1 MDAFF
6 TPDQLSLRSHL
17 ARWVKEEVYPLG
29 SREDDPES
37 QVRLFLRL
45 LSARGFL
52 GYTVPRAYGGHDEA
66 VQARALCL
74 IREALAEGSAL
85 ADLAF
90 ATQALGSYPITL
102 AGSEELKARYLPR
115 VASGEAITAFALT
128 EAQAGSD
135 VVAIQSRAV
144 KREREYILNGEKRF
158 ISNAGVANVYTV
170 FAKTNPDLGSKGLS
184 AFVVGADTPGFS
196 VKELTRVMAP
206 HPIGV
211 VAFED
216 CRIPENHLL
225 GAEGQ
230 GLAIA
235 LQTLD
240 LLRPTVGAAACG
252 LAARALNEAL
262 RYASHRKQFGKLLAE
277 FQAIQLKLADMAT
290 ELDAARL
297 LVYRAAWVKDQTGSE
312 ARLEASMAKLFATEA
327 AQEIIDQAL
336 QIHGGV
342 GVVTGSAVERLYR
355 EVRAL
360 RIYEG
365 TSEIQRLQIAKQLLK
380 SVEAAPSL

>member
-1 MDAFF
+1 MDVFF
-6 TPDQLSLRSHL
+6 TADQLSLKSKL
-17 ARWVKEEVYPLG
+17 ARWVKEEVYPIG
-29 SREDDPES
+29 SQEDDPER
-37 QVRLFLRL
+37 QIRLFLRL
-45 LSARGFL
+45 LSSQGLL
-52 GYTVPRAYGGHDEA
+52 GYTVPRAHGGHDEA

-74 IREALAEGSAL
+74 VREALAQGSAL

-102 AGSEELKARYLPR
+102 AGSEALKKRYLPG

-135 VVAIQSRAV
+135 VVAMQSLAV
-144 KREREYILNGEKRF
+144 KKGREYVLNGEKRF
-158 ISNAGVANVYTV
+158 ISNAGVATVYTV
-170 FAKTNPDLGSKGLS
+170 FAKTDPEQGSRGLS
-184 AFVVGADTPGFS
+184 AFVVEAGNPGFS

-206 HPIGV
+206 HPIGII
-211 VAFED
+211 AFED
-216 CRIPENHLL
+216 CRIPEDHLL

-230 GLAIA
+230 GLSIA

-240 LLRPTVGAAACG
+240 MLRPTVGAAACG
-252 LAARALNEAL
+252 LAGRALDEAL
-262 RYASHRKQFGKLLAE
+262 HYASHRKQFGKSLAE

-297 LVYRAAWVKDQTGSE
+297 LVYRAAWAKDQTGDE
-312 ARLEASMAKLFATEA
+312 ARIEASMAKLFATEA

-342 GVVTGSAVERLYR
+342 GVVVGTAVERLYR
-355 EVRAL
+355 EIRAL

-365 TSEIQRLQIAKQLLK
+365 TSEIQRLQIAKELLK
-380 SVEAAPSL
+380 RQPKP

>member
-1 MDAFF
+1 MDPFF
-6 TPDQLSLRSHL
+6 TPDQLSLRSKL

-29 SREDDPES
+29 SQEDDPER
-37 QVRLFLRL
+37 QIRLFLRL
-45 LSARGFL
+45 LSSQGFL
-52 GYTVPRAYGGHDEA
+52 GYTVPRAYGGRDEL

-90 ATQALGSYPITL
+90 AGQALGSYPITL
-102 AGSEELKARYLPR
+102 AGSEALKTRYLPR
-115 VASGEAITAFALT
+115 VAGGEAIMAFALT

-135 VVAIQSRAV
+135 VVAMQSRAV
-144 KREREYILNGEKRF
+144 KKGREYILNGEKRF
-158 ISNAGVANVYTV
+158 ISNAGVATVYAV
-170 FAKTNPDLGSKGLS
+170 FAKTNPDQGSKGLS
-184 AFVVGADTPGFS
+184 AFVVEAGTPGFS

-206 HPIGV
+206 HPIGI
-211 VAFED
+211 VAFEE
-216 CRIPENHLL
+216 CRIPEDQLL

-230 GLAIA
+230 GLSIA
-235 LQTLD
+235 LRTLD

-262 RYASHRKQFGKLLAE
+262 HYASHRKQFGKSLAE

-297 LVYRAAWVKDQTGSE
+297 LVYRAAWAKDRTGEE
-312 ARLEASMAKLFATEA
+312 ARIEASMAKLFATEA
-327 AQEIIDQAL
+327 AQVIIDQAL
-336 QIHGGV
+336 QIHGGM
-342 GVVTGSAVERLYR
+342 GVVVGSAVERLYR

-365 TSEIQRLQIAKQLLK
+365 TSEIQRLQIAKELLK
-380 SVEAAPSL
+380 SVKSEK

>member
-1 MDAFF
+1 M
-6 TPDQLSLRSHL
+6 
-17 ARWVKEEVYPLG
+17 
-29 SREDDPES
+29 
-37 QVRLFLRL
+37 
-45 LSARGFL
+45 
-52 GYTVPRAYGGHDEA
+52 VPRPYGGHDEA

-252 LAARALNEAL
+252 LAARALSEAL
-262 RYASHRKQFGKLLAE
+262 RYASHRKQFGKPLAE

-312 ARLEASMAKLFATEA
+312 ARVEASMAKLFATEA
-327 AQEIIDQAL
+327 AQEIVDQAL

-342 GVVTGSAVERLYR
+342 GVVVGSAVERLYR

-365 TSEIQRLQIAKQLLK
+365 TSEIQRLQIAKQLLR
-380 SVEAAPSL
+380 SAEAAPSL

>member
-1 MDAFF
+1 
-6 TPDQLSLRSHL
+6 
-17 ARWVKEEVYPLG
+17 
-29 SREDDPES
+29 
-37 QVRLFLRL
+37 
-45 LSARGFL
+45 
-52 GYTVPRAYGGHDEA
+52 
-66 VQARALCL
+66 
-74 IREALAEGSAL
+74 L

-102 AGSEELKARYLPR
+102 AGREALKKRYLPR
-115 VASGEAITAFALT
+115 VADGEAVMAFALT
-128 EAQAGSD
+128 EAGAGSD
-135 VVAIQSRAV
+135 VVAMQSRAV
-144 KREREYILNGEKRF
+144 KKGGEYILNGEKRF
-158 ISNAGVANVYTV
+158 ISNAGVATVYTV
-170 FAKTNPDLGSKGLS
+170 FAKTDPEQGSRGLS
-184 AFVVGADTPGFS
+184 AFVVEAGNPGFS

-211 VAFED
+211 IAFEN
-216 CRIPENHLL
+216 CRIPEDHLL

-230 GLAIA
+230 GLSIA

-252 LAARALNEAL
+252 LAGRALDEAL
-262 RYASHRKQFGKLLAE
+262 HYASHRKQFGKSLAE

-297 LVYRAAWVKDQTGSE
+297 LVYRAAWTKDQTGDE
-312 ARLEASMAKLFATEA
+312 ARIEASMAKLFATEA
-327 AQEIIDQAL
+327 AQVIIDQAL

-342 GVVTGSAVERLYR
+342 GVVVGTAVERLYR

-365 TSEIQRLQIAKQLLK
+365 TSEIQRLQIAKELLK
-380 SVEAAPSL
+380 RQPKP

>member
-1 MDAFF
+1 MDVFF
-6 TPDQLSLRSHL
+6 TTDQLSLRSRL

-29 SREDDPES
+29 SQEDDPER

-45 LSARGFL
+45 LSANGFL
-52 GYTVPRAYGGHDEA
+52 GYTIPRAYGGRDET

-102 AGSEELKARYLPR
+102 AGSDALKQRYLPR

-135 VVAIQSRAV
+135 VVAMQSRAV
-144 KREREYILNGEKRF
+144 KKGGEYILNGEKRF
-158 ISNAGVANVYTV
+158 ISNAGVASVYTV
-170 FAKTNPDLGSKGLS
+170 FAKTDPEQGPRGLS
-184 AFVVGADTPGFS
+184 AFVIDSETPGFS

-206 HPIGV
+206 HPIGI

-216 CRIPENHLL
+216 CRIPEDHLI
-225 GAEGQ
+225 GTEGQ

-252 LAARALNEAL
+252 LANRALNEAL
-262 RYASHRKQFGKLLAE
+262 HYASHRKQFGKSLAE

-297 LVYRAAWVKDQTGSE
+297 LVYRAAWAKDQTGGE
-312 ARLEASMAKLFATEA
+312 ARIEASMAKLFATEA

-342 GVVTGSAVERLYR
+342 GVVVGSAVERLYR

-365 TSEIQRLQIAKQLLK
+365 TSEIQRLQIAKELLRK
-380 SVEAAPSL
+380 VKREV